1 MKTTLR
7 NLLLVPLVALALT
20 ACKRESDL
28 TAAATTGDY
37 AVQPWQLFA
46 GPGSMAPDLRST
58 ADGRLL
64 LSWLSRQEGRRN
76 ALQFASYTEAGG
88 WQSQPRTIAVGHALV
103 ANWADTPHLI
113 ATPDGALWAQ
123 WLQANDTGPGA

>member
-20 ACKRESDL
+20 ACKRESDF

-76 ALQFASYTEAGG
+76 ALQFASYTEAGACG
-88 WQSQPRTIAVGHALV
+88 WLEDRGLPSQWPGDRGKRKRCRGGLVHGGGRCAVA
-103 ANWADTPHLI
+103 ADR
-113 ATPDGALWAQ
+113 A
-123 WLQANDTGPGA
+123 